1 MQRKQ
6 FPIRLCFGMTS
17 NKAQGQTLSRAGVY
31 LPSEFFT
38 HGQMYV
44 ALSRVGSSSAI
55 RVAAPNGVSV
65 SHQGVYADN
74 IVYQEMV

>member
-44 ALSRVGSSSAI
+44 ALSRVGSSF
-55 RVAAPNGVSV
+55 RVAAPNGVSL